1 MKRLFDIIVAL
12 CVISLTWPLW
22 LVAAVAIKMGSKGPV
37 FYMAPR
43 MGRDGKTY
51 TMFKFRTMHVRD
63 ENDDDARITAG
74 GTDPRIFKAGKWIR
88 RAKIDELPQFW
99 NVLTGDMSIVG
110 PRPIMVEQREM
121 YPCTSYYALRPG
133 ITGFWQISERNETSF
148 TDRAPFDAQYF
159 RELSFGTDLWVMM
172 KTFTVVVRATG
183 Y

>member
-1 MKRLFDIIVAL
+1 
-12 CVISLTWPLW
+12 
-22 LVAAVAIKMGSKGPV
+22 
-37 FYMAPR
+37 
-43 MGRDGKTY
+43 
-51 TMFKFRTMHVRD
+51 
-63 ENDDDARITAG
+63 
-74 GTDPRIFKAGKWIR
+74 
-88 RAKIDELPQFW
+88 
-99 NVLTGDMSIVG
+99 
-110 PRPIMVEQREM
+110 MVEQKEM